1 MTEDLR
7 LWSGAAQRNREP
19 ILAELLRRLPAQGS
33 ALEIASGSGEHA
45 LHFAAAL
52 PGWRW
57 QTSDA
62 DPRARASISAHA
74 AEAGLANL
82 LLPPLVLDVLNGPW
96 PTTRFDLVFCA
107 NLLHIA
113 PWPTCAA
120 LMHGASA
127 CLAPGG
133 TLVIYGPFIVD
144 GEPTAASNL
153 DFDADLRA
161 RDATWGLRHL
171 QDVEREAGAAGL
183 QLHNRI
189 PMPAN
194 NQLLLFV
201 AANAGSG

>member
-96 PTTRFDLVFCA
+96 PTARFDLVFCA

-127 CLAPGG
+127 WLAPGG
-133 TLVIYGPFIVD
+133 TLAVYGPFIVD

-153 DFDADLRA
+153 DFDADLRQ
-161 RDATWGLRHL
+161 RDTRWGLRRL
-171 QDVEREAGAAGL
+171 DAVTQQAALAGL
-183 QLHNRI
+183 RLGESLAL
-189 PMPAN
+189 PAN
-194 NQLLLFV
+194 NRLLFFDS
-201 AANAGSG
+201 AR

>member
-82 LLPPLVLDVLNGPW
+82 LLPPLALDVLNGPW

-120 LMHGASA
+120 LMQGASA
-127 CLAPGG
+127 CVAPGG

-153 DFDADLRA
+153 DFDADLRQ
-161 RDATWGLRHL
+161 RDARWGLRRL
-171 QDVEREAGAAGL
+171 DAVTQQAALAGL
-183 QLHNRI
+183 RLGESLAL
-189 PMPAN
+189 PAN
-194 NQLLLFV
+194 NRLLFFDS
-201 AANAGSG
+201 AR

>member
-7 LWSGAAQRNREP
+7 LWSGAAQRNRDP
-19 ILAELLRRLPAQGS
+19 ILAELQRRLPAQGS

-82 LLPPLVLDVLNGPW
+82 LLPPLALDVLNGPW

-153 DFDADLRA
+153 DFDADLRQ
-161 RDATWGLRHL
+161 RDARWGLRRL
-171 QDVEREAGAAGL
+171 DAVTQQAALAGL
-183 QLHNRI
+183 RLGESLAL
-189 PMPAN
+189 PAN
-194 NQLLLFV
+194 NRLLFFDS
-201 AANAGSG
+201 AR